1 MVYAGMEPMTFKA
14 LFPYWNDT
22 PDVIR
27 IQKQVCNFTLYTV
40 TNFFSILLS
49 VQRLIC
55 SGGSKGVEW
64 SERAVLGSS
73 PALATSGLICSR
85 LPRVQILG
93 HARK

>member
-27 IQKQVCNFTLYTV
+27 IQKQVCKFTLYTF

-49 VQRLIC
+49 AQLLIC
-55 SGGSKGVEW
+55 SGGTVAEW
-64 SERAVLGSS
+64 SVRAVLGSS
-73 PALATSGLICSR
+73 PALATCLKGLCHGS
-85 LPRVQILG
+85 PV
-93 HARK
+93 HFV

>member
-27 IQKQVCNFTLYTV
+27 IQKQVCNFTVYTFK
-40 TNFFSILLS
+40 NFFSILLS
-49 VQRLIC
+49 AQLLIC
-55 SGGSKGVEW
+55 SGGSKAAEW

-73 PALATSGLICSR
+73 PAPATSGLICSR
-85 LPRVQILG
+85 MPRVQIVG

>member
-27 IQKQVCNFTLYTV
+27 IQKQVCNFTFYAFTK
-40 TNFFSILLS
+40 FFSILLS
-49 VQRLIC
+49 AQVLIC
-55 SGGSKGVEW
+55 SGGSVAEW
-64 SERAVLGSS
+64 SESVVLDPS
-73 PALATSGLICSR
+73 PAVATSGLICSR
-85 LPRVQILG
+85 LPRVEILG